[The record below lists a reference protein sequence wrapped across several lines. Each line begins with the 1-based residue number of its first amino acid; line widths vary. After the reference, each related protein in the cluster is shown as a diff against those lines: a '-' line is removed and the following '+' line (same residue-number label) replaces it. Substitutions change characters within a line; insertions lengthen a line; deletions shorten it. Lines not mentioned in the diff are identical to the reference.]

1 MNMMN
6 ARIIGIASSAITV
19 LGCTLLIMVPALV
32 NGFPLVFSDTGSYL
46 LSAFEGV
53 VQADRPYWYGGFVRL
68 MSLNGTWLM
77 GVVAAQALLC
87 ALYVNAVTRTL
98 LPSTNARM
106 TTLAFCAIAGPFTGL
121 GWYAGQLMP
130 DILTPIGAMAM
141 LLLLTGER
149 SWVERIP
156 HILVIT
162 VCAWCH
168 SSNLLILP
176 IVGVCVML
184 AVAGRTWR
192 KWRAPFVRWSITT
205 VCAWGGLYFSNGII
219 DGKPYLSRGSHVFL
233 MGRLI
238 DTGMLEPLLREE
250 CPTHHWRICQH
261 VDSLPATGRQFLWW
275 PESPLNEM
283 GGWDATRDEYTEVTR
298 SSFATPGRL
307 LRHAVASINST
318 TDQLTRWHLGYEI
331 ESHWYRD
338 PGSPPAT
345 MIAKHLPQELA
356 AFNGA
361 LQQGGRGE
369 LSLRWP
375 NIGYRIMLA
384 LSLMVLA
391 AWTWKRSRLGRKEE
405 VPLVIMAVATVLA
418 GAWVCASLSEVDARY
433 LTRVSW
439 LLPFAATVIIARWR
453 PEQLGTSQGCPEP
466 SAR

>member
-1 MNMMN
+1 MSERT
-6 ARIIGIASSAITV
+6 ARPAKDILFLLAS
-19 LGCTLLIMVPALV
+19 TLLIMLPALV
-32 NGFPLVFSDTGSYL
+32 NGFPLVFSDTGTYL

-53 VQADRPYWYGGFVRL
+53 VPADRPYWYGGFIRL
-68 MSLNGTWLM
+68 MSVYGTWPM
-77 GVVAAQALLC
+77 GVVAVQALLC
-87 ALYVNAVTRTL
+87 ALYVNTVLRTL
-98 LPSTNARM
+98 LPSVNARK
-106 TTLAFCAIAGPFTGL
+106 TALAFCAIAGPFTGL

-130 DILTPIGAMAM
+130 DILTPIGAMAT

-149 SWVERIP
+149 SWAERVP
-156 HILVIT
+156 HVLVIT
-162 VCAWCH
+162 ACAWCH

-176 IVGVCVML
+176 LVGICVMT
-184 AVAGRTWR
+184 AVAGKSWR
-192 KWRAPFVRWSITT
+192 KWQAALARWSIAT
-205 VCAWGGLYFSNGII
+205 VLAWGGLYFANGII
-219 DGKPYLSRGSHVFL
+219 DGKPYVSRGSHVFL

-298 SSFATPGRL
+298 TSFATPGRL
-307 LRHAVASINST
+307 LRHAEASIAST
-318 TDQLTRWHLGYEI
+318 ADQLTRWHLGYEI

-345 MIAKHLPQELA
+345 MIAKHLPQDLA

-361 LQQGGRGE
+361 MQQGGRGE

-375 NIGYRIMLA
+375 NIGYRII
-384 LSLMVLA
+384 LSLSLLVLA
-391 AWTWKRSRLGRKEE
+391 AWAWKRGRPGCKEE
-405 VPLVIMAVATVLA
+405 APLVVMAISTVLV

-433 LTRVSW
+433 LARVGW
-439 LLPFAATVIIARWR
+439 LLPFAATVVAVRSR
-453 PEQLGTSQGCPEP
+453 SNSDENEDRAQ
-466 SAR
+466 A

>member
-1 MNMMN
+1 MMN
-6 ARIIGIASSAITV
+6 DRSGALRDAAATSLCA
-19 LGCTLLIMVPALV
+19 LLIMVPALV
-32 NGFPLVFSDTGSYL
+32 NGFPLVFSDTGTYL

-53 VQADRPYWYGGFVRL
+53 VPADRPYWYGGFVRL
-68 MSLNGTWLM
+68 MSFHGTWLM
-77 GVVAAQALLC
+77 GVVAVQSLLC
-87 ALYVNAVTRTL
+87 ALYVNSVMRTL
-98 LPSTNARM
+98 LPSAHVQKTAV
-106 TTLAFCAIAGPFTGL
+106 AFCAIAGPFTGL

-141 LLLLTGER
+141 FLLLTGER
-149 SWVERIP
+149 SWAERIA
-156 HILVIT
+156 HVLIII

-176 IVGVCVML
+176 LVGACVL
-184 AVAGRTWR
+184 TVVAGKSW
-192 KWRAPFVRWSITT
+192 KKCRAPLVRWSIAT
-205 VCAWGGLYFSNGII
+205 VLAWGGLYFANGII

-298 SSFATPGRL
+298 ASFATPGRL
-307 LRHAVASINST
+307 LRHAKASIAST
-318 TDQLTRWHLGYEI
+318 ADQLTRWHLGYEI

-356 AFNGA
+356 AFNSA

-375 NIGYRIMLA
+375 NIGYRIVLA
-384 LSLMVLA
+384 LSLLVLA
-391 AWTWKRSRLGRKEE
+391 AWAWKRARPGRQEE
-405 VPLVIMAVATVLA
+405 VPLVVMAISTVLA

-433 LTRVSW
+433 LARVSW
-439 LLPFAATVIIARWR
+439 LLPFAATVVVARSHLER
-453 PEQLGTSQGCPEP
+453 S
-466 SAR
+466 RR